1 MTRKMCALVLLLS
14 ASCDAQNATSATA
27 ATAATAGNA
36 GGAGGAGVAS
46 ASDDKPLS
54 KPDDAAT
61 AAGGA
66 GPVKFNSLSD
76 CLQTCEGGD
85 KIPTNRET
93 CRLNCDTAYGAQPA
107 GTAAGGADPVGK
119 AATCF
124 GRCFAAG
131 AATDDCANSCKAMA
145 SQASSPPASDVLDR
159 LGTCIR
165 TCHSDTSVLPTN
177 RATCELNCTQAA
189 RVVGPAQPATK

>member
-1 MTRKMCALVLLLS
+1 MMRTMCALVLLLS
-14 ASCDAQNATSATA
+14 GACDAQNATSATA

-36 GGAGGAGVAS
+36 GGAGAAGAK
-46 ASDDKPLS
+46 DDKPLS
-54 KPDDAAT
+54 KPDDPAT
-61 AAGGA
+61 AAGA
-66 GPVKFNSLSD
+66 TGPVKFNSLSD

-85 KIPTNRET
+85 MIPTNRET

-107 GTAAGGADPVGK
+107 GNAAGSADPVGK

-124 GRCFAAG
+124 ARCSAAD
-131 AATDDCANSCKAMA
+131 AAKDDCANSCKTLA
-145 SQASSPPASDVLDR
+145 SQASSPPPSDVLDR
-159 LGTCIR
+159 LGTCIQ
-165 TCHSDTSVLPTN
+165 TCHADKSVLPTN